1 MSETRYLSV
10 TAVTRYLKHKFD
22 TDPHLT
28 KIYVKGEISNYKKTA
43 RGYIYFTLKDD
54 KTQISCV
61 YFDNKLDIK
70 LKDGMKVL
78 VGGRITI
85 YEATGSYQIY
95 LEEISEDG
103 IGELYLAFQ
112 ALKEKLDKKGYFA
125 LERKR
130 AIPKIPQKIGVITS
144 NTGAVIEDILNTVNR
159 RYKGAEI
166 ILYSAAVQGPSAK
179 FEVVKRIEQANQEK
193 IVDCLIIAR
202 GGGSLEDLWAFN
214 EEIVAEAVYNS
225 ELPII
230 SAVGHETDFTIC
242 DFVSDLRAPTPTA
255 AAELATPNAEELY
268 NMIASYQKNSRFL
281 LVGKFNATRM
291 RILTA
296 DEILAKHSPVKIL
309 ENFRQRL
316 INLELGLKSNINN
329 LLTFNKQKLLLA
341 ENRFRLLNP
350 ENKLEN
356 FRLRLNNSNVDL
368 KRNYLTVFE
377 NKKEKLIFLVKNLE
391 SLNPLFILEKGFSIV
406 EKNNVIIRTSDDIQI
421 SDTVNVKL
429 FKGEFIA
436 KVIDVKN

>member
-1 MSETRYLSV
+1 MSNERYLSV

-28 KIYVKGEISNYKKTA
+28 KIYVKGEISNYKQTA
-43 RGYIYFTLKDD
+43 RGYIYFTLKDEQ
-54 KTQISCV
+54 TQISCV
-61 YFDNKLDIK
+61 YFENKLNFK

-125 LERKR
+125 SERKK
-130 AIPKIPQKIGVITS
+130 AIPRIPKKIGVITS
-144 NTGAVIEDILNTVNR
+144 NTGAVIEDITNTVNR

-166 ILYSAAVQGPSAK
+166 ILYSAAVQGPKAK
-179 FEVVKRIEQANQEK
+179 FEVVKRIEQANKEK

-214 EEIVAEAVYNS
+214 EEVVAEAVFS
-225 ELPII
+225 SALPII

-255 AAELATPNAEELY
+255 AAELATPNDIELK
-268 NMIASYQKNSRFL
+268 NLIASYEKNSRFL
-281 LVGKFNATRM
+281 LVGRFNAVRM

-296 DEILAKHSPVKIL
+296 DEILAKNSPVKIL
-309 ENFRQRL
+309 ENFKQRL
-316 INLELGLKSNINN
+316 VNLELGLKSNFNSLLN
-329 LLTFNKQKLLLA
+329 LKQQKLLLT
-341 ENRFRLLNP
+341 ENRFKLLSP
-350 ENKLEN
+350 ENKLVN
-356 FRLRLNNSNVDL
+356 FKVRLNKSDTEL
-368 KRNYLTVFE
+368 KRNYLSVFE
-377 NKKEKLIFLVKNLE
+377 NKKEKLIFFMKNLE
-391 SLNPLFILEKGFSIV
+391 SLNPLFILEKGFSVV
-406 EKNNVIIRTSDDIQI
+406 EHKGSIIRTTENLQVSDI
-421 SDTVNVKL
+421 VNVKL
-429 FKGEFIA
+429 FKGEFTA
-436 KVIDVKN
+436 KIINVKK